1 MDVGASL
8 RDFIISWGL
17 SYRALA
23 LLVPLFCA
31 ILGMIMPGSSQVA
44 IFGSA
49 LVSVLVA
56 AGGHPV
62 LMAAILPAITGAM
75 EGMTPPLALCMYTA
89 MGIAQSPFKQ
99 TAKTAILWIS
109 LHYIMSVLVILGI
122 LPILGL

>member
-1 MDVGASL
+1 MSDKSDKEDKPKKKKGK
-8 RDFIISWGL
+8 GL
-17 SYRALA
+17 LMKAVIGL
-23 LLVPLFCA
+23 
-31 ILGMIMPGSSQVA
+31 
-44 IFGSA
+44 
-49 LVSVLVA
+49 VLVA